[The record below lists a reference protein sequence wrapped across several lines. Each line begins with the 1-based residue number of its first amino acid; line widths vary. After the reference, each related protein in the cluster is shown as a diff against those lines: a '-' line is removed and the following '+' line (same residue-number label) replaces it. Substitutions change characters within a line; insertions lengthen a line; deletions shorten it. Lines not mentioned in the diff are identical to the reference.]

1 VAKAPWLPQNNFELG
16 QSNSVLP
23 QNNLE
28 LSQNLFEL
36 SQNKSVLSPGRA
48 VKGRALWAA
57 DGRMS
62 RVIRAKNAPSLMV
75 C

>member
-1 VAKAPWLPQNNFELG
+1 
-16 QSNSVLP
+16 
-23 QNNLE
+23 